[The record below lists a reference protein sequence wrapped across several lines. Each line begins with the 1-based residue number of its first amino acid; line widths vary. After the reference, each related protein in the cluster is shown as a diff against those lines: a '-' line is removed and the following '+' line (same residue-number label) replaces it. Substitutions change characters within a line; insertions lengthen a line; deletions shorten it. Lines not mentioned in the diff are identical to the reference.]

1 MIVSIDISS
10 NSSPVSALLFG
21 ISPLAAAGPTDE
33 EKQKKNNK
41 TKQNKEAKPKI
52 RIG

>member
-21 ISPLAAAGPTDE
+21 MSPLAAAGPIG
-33 EKQKKNNK
+33 EKQTK
-41 TKQNKEAKPKI
+41 KQNKEAKPKI